1 MAHSLLRHSRTV
13 LLLLVVAGAV
23 AVTLAF
29 FLWPQRNY
37 IVYADGQVHEVTG
50 SYERVGDVLAA
61 AGVAVRSEDIVA
73 PPLTA
78 VIEPGSAI
86 QIQRAKAVT
95 IKTDSGVDTVWSLQ
109 PHLAAFLNEA
119 GLRVQRTDQ
128 VYADGLPVAFNA
140 LDRTP
145 LPAVLEIGHFV
156 TVTIHEGAQQQTL
169 RTAALTVGQV
179 LNEAGVTIYAADG
192 VDPPLGSWITANM
205 QIYVQRSIPVRIVVD
220 GRVLETRSHHNNVLA
235 LLGEAGIALVGQD
248 FTRPTPDAILRPGDV
263 IQVIRVT
270 EDFRLEDQPLP
281 YLTLS
286 QATDQLELDQRALL
300 SAGVPGI
307 LRRRIR
313 VRYENGAEVSQ
324 TADGEW
330 VAREPVN
337 EVIGY
342 GTQIIVRAL
351 ETPHGT
357 FEYWRKVRMR
367 VTAYT
372 AASSGKPPEHPAYGI
387 TASGLRAG
395 TGIVAVD
402 RSVIPFRSWVY
413 VPGYGPGFA
422 GDTGGGVRGRWIDLG
437 YDEADYR
444 GWSGYVDVYYLVPVP
459 EPGKINYLLPTNLP

>member
-1 MAHSLLRHSRTV
+1 MASSFSRYIRSF
-13 LLLLVVAGAV
+13 LLLIGFAGAV
-23 AVTLAF
+23 ALALAF
-29 FLWPQRNY
+29 FLWPQQQY
-37 IVYADGQVHEVTG
+37 AVYADGEVHAVTG

-61 AGVAVRSEDIVA
+61 AGVAVRVEDIVM
-73 PPLTA
+73 PPVTA

-95 IKTDSGVDTVWSLQ
+95 VKADTGAYTVWSLQ

-128 VYADGLPVAFNA
+128 IYADGAPVAFNA
-140 LDRTP
+140 LDKTP
-145 LPAVLEIGHFV
+145 LPAVLEIGHFN
-156 TVTIHEGAQQQTL
+156 TVTIRDGAQQQTV
-169 RTAALTVGQV
+169 RTAAQTVGQV
-179 LNEAGVTIYAADG
+179 LSEAGITIYAADG
-192 VDPPLGSWITANM
+192 VEPPLGSWVTANM
-205 QIYVQRSIPVRIVVD
+205 QIYVQRSIQVRIVVD
-220 GRVLETRSHHNNVLA
+220 GRVLETRSHRNNA
-235 LLGEAGIALVGQD
+235 LEIVSEAGIALIGQD
-248 FTRPTPDAILRPGDV
+248 FTRPGPDTVLRPGDV

-270 EDFRLEDQPLP
+270 EDFRLEDQSLP
-281 YLTLS
+281 FQTIWQGS
-286 QATDQLELDQRALL
+286 GQMEIDQRALL

-324 TADGEW
+324 TPDGEW

-342 GTQIIVRAL
+342 GTQIVVRAM

-367 VTAYT
+367 VTSYT
-372 AASSGKPPEHPAYGI
+372 AASSGKPPDHPAYGI

-402 RSVIPFRSWVY
+402 RSVVPFRSWVY
-413 VPGYGPGFA
+413 VPGYGPGFV

-437 YDEADYR
+437 YGEDDYR
-444 GWSGYVDVYYLVPVP
+444 GWSGYVDVYYLAPAP
-459 EPGKINYLLPTNLP
+459 EPNKINYLLPANLP